1 MACLASVHR
10 ALSFP
15 FWGLCLSPS
24 MLQGHGHQAGQLISR
39 HNGPDN
45 GQPLAEGH
53 PFFHWFHSKHIALLT
68 KTAVAAAFLG
78 REVVCAG
85 EAREPLDYSFVTII
99 WSHIVLVQILTLLRK
114 LCNLSQVISLSH
126 TFLIVKTR
134 RIKPTGHSW
143 CED

>member
-1 MACLASVHR
+1 MACLASAHR

-15 FWGLCLSPS
+15 SWGLCLSPS
-24 MLQGHGHQAGQLISR
+24 MLQGHRHPAGRPISR
-39 HNGPDN
+39 HNGPAN
-45 GQPLAEGH
+45 GQSLAEGH

-68 KTAVAAAFLG
+68 KTPVAAAFLG

-85 EAREPLDYSFVTII
+85 EAGKPLGCSFVTII
-99 WSHIVLVQILTLLRK
+99 WSHTVLVQILTLPLKRG
-114 LCNLSQVISLSH
+114 NLSQVISLSQ

-134 RIKPTGHSW
+134 TIKPLGQSW